1 MDENQSLDQFATQTA
16 NAIDA
21 MDTSHIGEDVD
32 FTLEQVITE
41 DGAVVGHYH
50 LVLAHGTAT
59 VHPGEGDHSDIVIR
73 QDAETARAIRA
84 GELHA
89 QGAFLTGRLSV
100 DGNIDKLLQHGPLLS
115 SILSG

>member
-1 MDENQSLDQFATQTA
+1 MDENTSLDQYGEQTA
-16 NAIDA
+16 KAIEA
-21 MDTSHIGEDVD
+21 MDASLIGSDVN

-50 LVLAHGTAT
+50 LVLANGAAS
-59 VHPGEGDHSDIVIR
+59 VLPGAGDQSDIVIT
-73 QDAETARAIRA
+73 QDAETARAIRE

-100 DGNIDKLLQHGPLLS
+100 DGDIEKLLEHGPLLS
-115 SILSG
+115 SLLGG

>member
-1 MDENQSLDQFATQTA
+1 MDENQPLDPYATQTA
-16 NAIDA
+16 KAIEA
-21 MDTSHIGEDVD
+21 MDTSHIGEDVN

-41 DGAVVGHYH
+41 DGSVVGHYH
-50 LVLAHGTAT
+50 LVLTDGTAS

-100 DGNIDKLLQHGPLLS
+100 DGDIDKLLQHGPLLS
-115 SILSG
+115 SVLSG